1 MIDSATRVFDS
12 AMPEPDAVVRAV
24 GLRKSY
30 GAFEAVRAV
39 DLEIRSGE
47 IFGLIGP
54 DGAGKT
60 SIFHIMGGV
69 MQWSGGDIEV
79 LGASPSEARP
89 QIGYLTQQF
98 SLYLDLSVE
107 ENIRYSASLRNVRQN
122 EYRERTDDLLRLMD
136 LRRFKSRLAGNLSG
150 GMKQK
155 LALCCSLV
163 ARPKLLLLDE
173 PTTGVDPV
181 SRREFWD
188 ILATV
193 AAEGVTI
200 AVATPYLDE
209 AERCNRIALIY
220 EGRIKQTGT
229 PDELKD
235 SLHLERLEVRA
246 RRQAELAGILEKE
259 PRDLISDVQQF
270 GDRLD
275 ILVADTASAQS
286 LVTGIGERLGIAID
300 VSRQRP
306 TLENVFV
313 HSLRKEGDA
322 EQVPE
327 FDFQRARRD
336 RNGETAIVARQ
347 MSRRFG
353 DFWAVK
359 GVSIEVGY
367 GEIFGLLGA
376 NGAGKTTTIKML
388 CGLIG
393 VTRGEME
400 LCGQKGN
407 LRSSSLR
414 GRLGY
419 MSQKFTLYDDL
430 TVFENMEFYCGVYG
444 ISPHL
449 RARRIAWALE
459 SCGLSGQES
468 LITGKLPGGW
478 KQRLA
483 FGACVMHEPEVLF
496 LDEPTSGVDPLA
508 RRQLWDLIRT
518 FAQNGTAV
526 LVTTHFLE
534 EAEHCHRMA
543 FMAGGEVV
551 AQGSPGE
558 IKAEQPGQLIELRTQ
573 PIQTAYLALKES
585 FESWRVSIFAD
596 RIHLVALSEADLD
609 KASQIV
615 TGAGAKINSHRQIPF
630 SLEDSFIG
638 IVERAQMEVV
648 R

>member
-1 MIDSATRVFDS
+1 MTSSGARVYDS
-12 AMPEPDAVVRAV
+12 AMPESDAVVRAE

-30 GAFEAVRAV
+30 GAFDAVKAV

-69 MQWSGGDIEV
+69 MKWSGGEIEV
-79 LGASPSEARP
+79 LGKSPSEARP

-107 ENIRYSASLRNVRQN
+107 ENIRYSASLRNVRQD

-163 ARPKLLLLDE
+163 ARPELLLLDE

-246 RRQAELAGILEKE
+246 GRHAELAGILEKE
-259 PRDLISDVQQF
+259 PRDMISDVQQF

-275 ILVADTASAQS
+275 ILVADPVSAES

-313 HSLRKEGDA
+313 HSLRKEGDEEEMPA
-322 EQVPE
+322 
-327 FDFQRARRD
+327 FDFQRASRERT
-336 RNGETAIVARQ
+336 GETAIVARQ

-400 LCGQKGN
+400 LCGQRGN
-407 LRSSSLR
+407 LRSSGLR

-430 TVFENMEFYCGVYG
+430 TVLENMEFYCGVYG

-518 FAQNGTAV
+518 FARNGTAV

-558 IKAEQPGQLIELRTQ
+558 IKAEQPGQLIELRAQ
-573 PIQTAYLALKES
+573 PIQAAYLALKDR

-596 RIHLVALSEADLD
+596 RIHLVALSGDDLER
-609 KASQIV
+609 ASQIV
-615 TGAGAKINSHRQIPF
+615 TAAGARISSHRQIPF

>member
-1 MIDSATRVFDS
+1 MIDSATRVYDS
-12 AMPEPDAVVRAV
+12 AVPEPDAVVRAV

-30 GAFEAVRAV
+30 GAFEAVRSV

-69 MQWSGGDIEV
+69 MKWNGGDIEV
-79 LGASPSEARP
+79 LGTSPSEARP

-122 EYRERTDDLLRLMD
+122 EYRERTEDLLRLMD

-259 PRDLISDVQQF
+259 SRDLIADVQQF

-275 ILVADTASAQS
+275 ILVADPASAQS

-327 FDFQRARRD
+327 FDFQRARRE

-459 SCGLSGQES
+459 SCGLSGQET

-518 FAQNGTAV
+518 FAENGTAV

-558 IKAEQPGQLIELRTQ
+558 IKAEQPGQLIELRAQ
-573 PIQTAYLALKES
+573 PIQAAYLALKES

-615 TGAGAKINSHRQIPF
+615 TEAGAKINSHRQIPF